1 MRPNNLFSLV
11 LSPVMAAL
19 MAGKVPRLGQ
29 WGLETSPFCCP
40 GHVGDDGLVAA
51 SEGRIE
57 QAERVAEAR
66 IGSW

>member
-1 MRPNNLFSLV
+1 
-11 LSPVMAAL
+11 MAAL